1 MDAAYEG
8 YGLRPDGKRSRTLK
22 HEPVTIIGNDLC
34 DDILKANNSR
44 SFIKKAK
51 LKYGLN
57 KGVTDDK
64 VCTMGKYDEDSDTFT
79 VSIEGIL
86 IRVHC

>member
-8 YGLRPDGKRSRTLK
+8 YGVRPDGKRSKTLK
-22 HEPVTIIGNDLC
+22 HEPVTIIANDLC

-51 LKYGLN
+51 LRYGLSE
-57 KGVTDDK
+57 GVTDDK

-79 VSIEGIL
+79 VSFEGASIEG
-86 IRVHC
+86 H